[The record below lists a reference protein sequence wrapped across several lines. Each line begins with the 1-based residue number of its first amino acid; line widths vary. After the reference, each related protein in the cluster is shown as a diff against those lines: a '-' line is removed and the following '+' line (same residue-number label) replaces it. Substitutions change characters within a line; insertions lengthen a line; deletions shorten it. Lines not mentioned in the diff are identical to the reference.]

1 MLVLGCS
8 PHNYNSVWVKNEWN
22 RFLELRKNNSGKV
35 IIPCYKNCSPYE
47 LPRELAVFQA
57 LDMNKI
63 GFLQE
68 VIAGIRKIVSEE
80 SATEELSDV
89 NRLCKNAETFYNLGD
104 KKKAEEIYIDLTNNY
119 PDDYRGWWGAAS
131 VKTDR
136 FRLYSWELFQQIE
149 GVVNNAF
156 QVAKTS
162 EREQIQPVWDA
173 YLVLREE
180 RKLEEEKQKNKLHYQ
195 KYTERI
201 ENDKSQL
208 EDARKR
214 RAFYESEYPTD
225 GSRLKSLCEERA
237 AREDAIRKIQEDEK
251 RLSGPTNAGNKVRK
265 LGWIIGIGFCVF
277 LLGGNFLSNI
287 GNDIGFSGWLQAI
300 IGSVIIA
307 AILIGIAF
315 AVAGAMDG
323 AVMGKNKLAQNNLNK
338 QQKREEEALKSIVK
352 EINVIEPRKQEY
364 DKVCALITRLEE
376 DIKSAENDRSKL
388 QGRM

>member
-1 MLVLGCS
+1 
-8 PHNYNSVWVKNEWN
+8 
-22 RFLELRKNNSGKV
+22 
-35 IIPCYKNCSPYE
+35 
-47 LPRELAVFQA
+47 
-57 LDMNKI
+57 MNK
-63 GFLQE
+63 FDMMSKD
-68 VIAGIRKIVSEE
+68 A
-80 SATEELSDV
+80 LSRV
-89 NRLCKNAETFYNLGD
+89 
-104 KKKAEEIYIDLTNNY
+104 EEIM
-119 PDDYRGWWGAAS
+119 
-131 VKTDR
+131 
-136 FRLYSWELFQQIE
+136 
-149 GVVNNAF
+149 NATKLNEF
-156 QVAKTS
+156 
-162 EREQIQPVWDA
+162 
-173 YLVLREE
+173 LH
-180 RKLEEEKQKNKLHYQ
+180 RKEEEEKQKNKLHYQ